1 MGRHRAWTDEQLRE
15 AVTEANSVSGVVRI
29 LRAAGGAGYEAVKR
43 RIMVLD
49 LDTSHF
55 VAPFAPPGGSVDP
68 RRWTD
73 EDLTVA
79 VAQSTS
85 LNQVFAALGLSPGG
99 SQWLALRERI
109 GLLGL
114 DTSHWSERLRVSRA
128 SRDITEEELAAAL
141 EDSRSFAEVCRRLG
155 VRGGGGQGRLVRRIR
170 HLGLDTSHLQGQG
183 WAKGRVNPGK
193 RPRRPLEE
201 ILVEGRA
208 VGQTSALRRRLIE
221 EGVKEARCES
231 CGLDTWLDGPIPLE
245 LDHINGDRR
254 DNRLENLRLLC
265 PNCHALTETYRGRNI
280 GRYDPEPGQ
289 RAPLNGWPR

>member
-1 MGRHRAWTDEQLRE
+1 MGRQRAWTDEQLRE
-15 AVTEANSVSGVVRI
+15 AVGEANSMSGVIRI

-49 LDTSHF
+49 LDTAHF

-73 EDLTVA
+73 EQLTVA
-79 VAQSTS
+79 VAESTS
-85 LNQVFAALGLSPGG
+85 LNGVFAVLGLSIGG

-109 GLLGL
+109 VLLGL
-114 DTSHWSERLRVSRA
+114 DTSHWSERLRAPRPPGEIA
-128 SRDITEEELAAAL
+128 EDELAAAL
-141 EDSRSFAEVCRRLG
+141 AESRSLAEVCRRLD

-170 HLGLDTSHLQGQG
+170 RLGLDTSHLLGQG
-183 WAKGRVNPGK
+183 WAQGRVNPGK

-201 ILVEGRA
+201 ILVEGGA
-208 VGQTSALRRRLIE
+208 VGQTSTLRRRLIE

-231 CGLDTWLDGPIPLE
+231 CGRDTWLDGPIPLE

-289 RAPLNGWPR
+289 RRR

>member
-1 MGRHRAWTDEQLRE
+1 MGRRRAWSDEDLRR
-15 AVTEANSVSGVVRI
+15 AVAASNSVSGVVRA
-29 LRAAGGAGYEAVKR
+29 LRAAGGAGYDAVKR

-55 VAPFAPPGGSVDP
+55 VAPFGPPGEAADP

-73 EDLTVA
+73 DELATAVA
-79 VAQSTS
+79 VSTS
-85 LNQVFAALGLSPGG
+85 LNQVFAALGLSVGG

-109 GLLGL
+109 VLLGL
-114 DTSHWSERLRVSRA
+114 DTSHWTERLRTPRPSREIPQDELTQAVS
-128 SRDITEEELAAAL
+128 E
-141 EDSRSFAEVCRRLG
+141 SRSLAEVCRRLDI
-155 VRGGGGQGRLVRRIR
+155 RGGGGQGRLVRRIR
-170 HLGLDTSHLQGQG
+170 SEGLDTSHLEGQG
-183 WAKGRVNPGK
+183 WAKGRVNPGR
-193 RPRRPLEE
+193 RPRKPLEE
-201 ILVEGRA
+201 LLVAGRA
-208 VGQTSALRRRLIE
+208 VGRTSALRRRLVE

-231 CGLDTWLDGPIPLE
+231 CGRDSWLDGPIPLE

-289 RAPLNGWPR
+289 RRR